1 MNHRIKEEDRKKI
14 ADGVFCVLAD
24 SYVLYLKTQNYHWN
38 VTGVHFGP
46 LHSMFQEHYENLA
59 EAVDTLAER
68 IRALGHKVNANFSE
82 FTKHSAL
89 NEETG
94 FPSDKEMLKNLLLD
108 HEAVIATMQRVMVE
122 AQEMG
127 DEVTTDMLIERSN
140 FHEKTAWMIRSHL
153 E

>member
-46 LHSMFQEHYENLA
+46 LHSMFQEHYEDLA

-89 NEETG
+89 SFCSSLLSHIE
-94 FPSDKEMLKNLLLD
+94 SNLGHFILGIPKLLSCPNGSLSC
-108 HEAVIATMQRVMVE
+108 E
-122 AQEMG
+122 
-127 DEVTTDMLIERSN
+127 LISCKKLLS
-140 FHEKTAWMIRSHL
+140 FI
-153 E
+153 